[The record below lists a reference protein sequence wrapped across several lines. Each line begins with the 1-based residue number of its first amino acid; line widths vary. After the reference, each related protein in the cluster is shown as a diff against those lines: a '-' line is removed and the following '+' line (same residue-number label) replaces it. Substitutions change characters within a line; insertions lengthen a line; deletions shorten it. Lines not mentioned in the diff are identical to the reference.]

1 MAPIR
6 SLPLSRHRLAVAAD
20 GVTPLEAT
28 AVQTLKDAF
37 GVGAAPAV
45 GSAPGRVTLVG
56 EHVDYVGGR
65 VACLA
70 VDLAVAAAIRPSA
83 DGRWRAVSRG
93 RRVERQEP
101 AMAGDVGDRLFAA
114 AVALGRLGVSV
125 PALEIG
131 VSADLPESAGL
142 GSSPAVTLAALVA
155 MLRLAGA
162 RVDADGLVFL
172 ALTAERDIV
181 GVPCGDLDQRAAVH
195 GEAGTV
201 VLLDCA
207 GSRRLV
213 VAWPWSGIQ
222 VLVATSGESHDVG
235 GEGYRLRRQSAER
248 ACAVLGVTG
257 CQEIGDR
264 WCELPEE
271 LRRRG
276 RHIATET
283 RRTNAAAQA
292 LRAGDAPALGR
303 LLDESHASLRDD
315 CEVSTERLDAMV
327 IAARK
332 VPGCHGARLVGAG
345 FGGSAI
351 ALVEREAMEDCAA
364 AMTGV
369 SRVPGGT
376 WVVRSAD
383 GLVVTAADVVA
394 PR

>member
-142 GSSPAVTLAALVA
+142 GSSAAVTLAALVA

-172 ALTAERDIV
+172 ALTAERDIA

-201 VLLDCA
+201 ILLDCA
-207 GSRRLV
+207 AGQRSV

-264 WCELPEE
+264 WRELPEE

-303 LLDESHASLRDD
+303 LFDESHASLRDD

-327 IAARK
+327 AAARR

>member
-1 MAPIR
+1 
-6 SLPLSRHRLAVAAD
+6 
-20 GVTPLEAT
+20 
-28 AVQTLKDAF
+28 
-37 GVGAAPAV
+37 V

-142 GSSPAVTLAALVA
+142 GSSTAVTLAALVA